1 MCIRNVSLQEWREGV
16 LVVVSMAAIFLLAVI
31 IVGVKVKRDQ
41 RSEAIRNQQ
50 INLTIIDMNLDL
62 PLFKCI
68 AHCCLETD
76 ANGSAMSLLTT
87 NFVVEVSVMWHLE
100 TVCWGSVIYFK
111 WEVSRLS
118 HSDCRYF
125 NTFTSCD
132 ESHRACLLGRRE
144 SDTCGHD
151 GTSFHSNNKTTYI
164 CIHQYHNMCCWYI

>member
-1 MCIRNVSLQEWREGV
+1 MCLCRSGGRGCWWWCPWPPSSSWLSSLSGSRWNGIKD
-16 LVVVSMAAIFLLAVI
+16 LKL
-31 IVGVKVKRDQ
+31 
-41 RSEAIRNQQ
+41 IRNQQ